1 MRVILY
7 KRHKQNCSH
16 KGNKSYRRCDCS
28 IWLEINHKAN
38 QHRESSK
45 TSNWELAEDK
55 ARELKDRFR
64 DKRQTA
70 TPELGEKGLTVEEVV
85 LSCATDTTASEYA
98 IRMTRQVMAEDCS
111 ARKRVG
117 FSSVGKQYWVNIAH
131 HCPDDEHCEPK
142 PDNVKHLPAEV
153 PLRCPNYAPDDDS
166 ERNREKCDK
175 RQTRDSPKVRG
186 IGLVIQK
193 SQSRT
198 RNNCGSGHKC

>member
-70 TPELGEKGLTVEEVV
+70 TPELGEQGLTVEEAAEKFLRSKSGES
-85 LSCATDTTASEYA
+85 LSSGTLYNHKKDAKRLVEFCKSKGITLLADVSFDLLTDYRATWDSYYESKL
-98 IRMTRQVMAEDCS
+98 V
-111 ARKRVG
+111 KRNTQG
-117 FSSVGKQYWVNIAH
+117 RLKDPSGIA
-131 HCPDDEHCEPK
+131 
-142 PDNVKHLPAEV
+142 
-153 PLRCPNYAPDDDS
+153 
-166 ERNREKCDK
+166 
-175 RQTRDSPKVRG
+175 
-186 IGLVIQK
+186 
-193 SQSRT
+193 
-198 RNNCGSGHKC
+198 